1 MTTSDSTDN
10 TNGLIERMGDKINNP
25 VATLIA
31 IGVGHINPNKTLG
44 PGLIYDAT
52 IEDYV
57 SLFYALN
64 FTLKQI

>member
-1 MTTSDSTDN
+1 
-10 TNGLIERMGDKINNP
+10 MGDKTNNL
-25 VATLIA
+25 VATPIA
-31 IGVGHINPNKTLG
+31 IGAGHINPNKILG

-57 SLFYALN
+57 SLFCALN

>member
-10 TNGLIERMGDKINNP
+10 TNGLIEQMGDKINNLI
-25 VATLIA
+25 ATHIA
-31 IGVGHINPNKTLG
+31 IGAGNINPNKTLG

-57 SLFYALN
+57 SLFCALN
-64 FTLKQI
+64 LTLKQI